1 MWQRLKTVLLAAPEG
16 RREPPPEILYGLD
29 QRPPLGMLAGS
40 AVQHAFVALMFTFYA
55 VLAARGAGLEAAA
68 ASGFVALVIVVMGVT
83 TLLQSAPT
91 RLGPGRLLVHIPSPL
106 ALAAFVAVVHTNG
119 LAAAAGGMLLAAA
132 VIVVFG
138 RALPHL
144 RPVFPPEVSGVVV
157 VLLGIALVEGGA
169 PRFIGF
175 TPENGA
181 DGTAAM
187 VAGATLA
194 AIVALSVWGRGRA
207 KVFAVI
213 GGVAAGIAVALLTTD
228 FATTAT
234 EAVAAQPLFA
244 LPGAG
249 YDLPWPSLVLS
260 AAIPIIVVELLGV
273 LDLLGTVIAIDRMD
287 NTAWRRPDMRMIG
300 RGVGVQ
306 AFSTALSGLT
316 GTITTGTST
325 ANLGLAH
332 ASGLTSRSVG
342 VVAGLLLVACAFT
355 PALPALLV
363 VIPDPV
369 IGAMTIY
376 AGGYMLVAG
385 AELILSRMLNARRT
399 FVVGLG
405 LAVGIA
411 IMMHPQLAAG
421 APEALKPV
429 LGSGLATGSLV
440 AIVLNLLFRLG
451 VRRRAA
457 TLLEGDDLQHQATR
471 FLEVCGGDW
480 GARRDVVTRAGV
492 SVGEAIEAIRLT
504 AGQHGAITMTASFDE
519 FNLHVELSY
528 EGRPLTMS
536 AAAPASA
543 EDLAA
548 LLDGD
553 DDSAID
559 LMTARLSDTLIT
571 QLADKVRSHD
581 RDGRAVLV
589 LHFNH

>member
-1 MWQRLKTVLLAAPEG
+1 MWQRLKTALLAAPEG
-16 RREPPPEILYGLD
+16 RRALPPEILYGLD
-29 QRPPLGMLAGS
+29 QRPPLPLLAGS
-40 AVQHAFVALMFTFYA
+40 AIQHAFVALMFTFYA
-55 VLAARGAGLEAAA
+55 VIAARGAGLEPAA
-68 ASGFVALVIVVMGVT
+68 ASGFVALVIVIMGVT

-106 ALAAFVAVVHTNG
+106 ALAAFVAVVHTSG
-119 LAAAAGGMLLAAA
+119 LPAAAGGMLLAAA
-132 VIVVFG
+132 VIIVFG

-157 VLLGIALVEGGA
+157 LLLGIALVEGGA

-175 TPENGA
+175 TLEDGA
-181 DGTAAM
+181 DGTAAVM
-187 VAGATLA
+187 AGATLA
-194 AIVALSVWGRGRA
+194 TIVGLSVWGRGRA

-213 GGVAAGIAVALLTTD
+213 GGVAAGLVVALLTTD
-228 FATTAT
+228 FN
-234 EAVAAQPLFA
+234 AVASAAVTAQPLFA

-260 AAIPIIVVELLGV
+260 AAVPIVVVELLSV
-273 LDLLGTVIAIDRMD
+273 LDLLGTVIAVDRMD

-300 RGVGVQ
+300 RSVGVQ
-306 AFSTALSGLT
+306 AFSTALSGLA
-316 GTITTGTST
+316 GTLSTGTST
-325 ANLGLAH
+325 GNLGLAH

-355 PALPALLV
+355 PALSAFLV

-411 IMMHPQLAAG
+411 IMMHPQMAAG
-421 APEALKPV
+421 APDALKPV
-429 LGSGLATGSLV
+429 LGSGLASGSLV
-440 AIVLNLLFRLG
+440 AIILNLMFRLG
-451 VRRRAA
+451 VRRRAS
-457 TLLEGDDLQHQATR
+457 TLLDGTDLQHQAAR
-471 FLEVCGGDW
+471 FLELCGGDW

-504 AGQHGAITMTASFDE
+504 TGHPGAITMTASFDE
-519 FNLHVELSY
+519 FHLNVELSY
-528 EGRPLTMS
+528 AGKALTLS
-536 AAAPASA
+536 AAAPAA
-543 EDLAA
+543 PEDMAA
-548 LLDGD
+548 LLEGD

-571 QLADKVRSHD
+571 RLADKVRSTS
-581 RDGRAVLV
+581 RDGHAALI
-589 LHFNH
+589 LHFSH